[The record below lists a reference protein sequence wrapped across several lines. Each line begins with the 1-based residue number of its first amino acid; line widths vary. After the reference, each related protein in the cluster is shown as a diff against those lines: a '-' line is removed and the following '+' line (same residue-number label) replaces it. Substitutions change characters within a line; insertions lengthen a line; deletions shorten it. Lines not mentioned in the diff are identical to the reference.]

1 MRIVFIGAGN
11 LATNLVL
18 HLSNTEHRV
27 EQIYSRT
34 EESAKLLG
42 EKAGIPHTTSLSEI
56 INDADLYIFSIKDS
70 AIESVLS
77 QMPTSSR
84 KSLWIHTSG
93 SVDMNVFSEFL
104 PNYGVLY
111 PFQTFSKDRT
121 VELKNVPLFVEG
133 STVEVVEILRMIASS
148 MSSNIIELSSEKRRY
163 IHLTG
168 VFACNFTNHLYHI
181 SKNILEENDLSFNL
195 LLPLIEETTNKI
207 KVLSPQKAQ
216 TGPAIRYDLNIINK
230 HLDLI
235 EDERIKEIYKLLSE
249 NIHRMNS

>member
-18 HLSNTEHRV
+18 HFSNTEHKV

-34 EESAKLLG
+34 KKSAKELG
-42 EKAGIPHTTSLSEI
+42 DKAGIPFTTSLSEI
-56 INDADLYIFSIKDS
+56 IDDADLYIFSIKDS

-84 KSLWIHTSG
+84 KGLWVHTSG
-93 SVDMNVFSEFL
+93 SVDMKIFDQHL

-111 PFQTFSKDRT
+111 PFQTFSKDRI
-121 VELKNVPLFVEG
+121 VELKDVPLFLEG
-133 STVEVVEILRMIASS
+133 STAEVVEILKEVASS
-148 MSSNIIELSSEKRRY
+148 ISSNIIELSSEKRRY

-168 VFACNFTNHLYHI
+168 VFACNFANHLYHI
-181 SKNILEENDLSFNL
+181 SKNILEENNLSFDL

-207 KVLSPQKAQ
+207 KVLSPEKAQ
-216 TGPAIRYDLNIINK
+216 TGPAVRYDLNIINK